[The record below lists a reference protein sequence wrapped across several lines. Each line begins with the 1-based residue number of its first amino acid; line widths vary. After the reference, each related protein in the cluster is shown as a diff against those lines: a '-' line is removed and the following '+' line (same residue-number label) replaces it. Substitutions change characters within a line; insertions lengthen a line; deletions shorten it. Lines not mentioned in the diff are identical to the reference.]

1 MNHHDMTN
9 IGIARASNNALKDE
23 VAGLNQYR
31 KALEAKHA
39 ALVEA
44 VENHCADLL
53 YWANLNIYSVE
64 LRDEINRMV
73 DKIKAA
79 AQENNND

>member
-1 MNHHDMTN
+1 MSD
-9 IGIARASNNALKDE
+9 IE
-23 VAGLNQYR
+23 LNPTGEMLLDCMD
-31 KALEAKHA
+31 KLERIQAKHA

-79 AQENNND
+79 AQEKDDDRPS

>member
-1 MNHHDMTN
+1 MTEWIPN
-9 IGIARASNNALKDE
+9 DAYFDADRLIDIEAETNRKYHELQAS
-23 VAGLNQYR
+23 
-31 KALEAKHA
+31 HA

-79 AQENNND
+79 TQEKDDA